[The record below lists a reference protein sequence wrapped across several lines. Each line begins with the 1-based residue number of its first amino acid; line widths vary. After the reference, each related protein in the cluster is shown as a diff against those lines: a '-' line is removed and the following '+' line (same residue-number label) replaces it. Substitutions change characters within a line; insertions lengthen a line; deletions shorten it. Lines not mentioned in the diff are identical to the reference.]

1 MIDPSPAPEAA
12 GRARAARRIAAVLTL
27 AVLLAV
33 APACVTRKMFID
45 STPSGARVMLDDTV
59 VGTTPYEAEFIGYGQ
74 YHLQVEA
81 EGYEPWKGRIDL
93 VQPWW
98 QHLPFDVFTDL
109 LWPGEIRDDHHF
121 SFPLIARTPGGSTW
135 DDAQAAYRRMR
146 ERLSNV
152 DADEDE

>member
-1 MIDPSPAPEAA
+1 MTQTAPT
-12 GRARAARRIAAVLTL
+12 ARPTAPLLL
-27 AVLLAV
+27 AVLALALL
-33 APACVTRKMFID
+33 PACVTRKMFIE
-45 STPSGARVMLDDTV
+45 STPPGARVLLDDKV
-59 VGTTPYEAEFIGYGQ
+59 VGTTPYEAVFIGYGQ
-74 YHLQVEA
+74 YHLELEA
-81 EGYEPWKGRIDL
+81 EGHEPWKGRIDL

-152 DADEDE
+152 EVDADEDE